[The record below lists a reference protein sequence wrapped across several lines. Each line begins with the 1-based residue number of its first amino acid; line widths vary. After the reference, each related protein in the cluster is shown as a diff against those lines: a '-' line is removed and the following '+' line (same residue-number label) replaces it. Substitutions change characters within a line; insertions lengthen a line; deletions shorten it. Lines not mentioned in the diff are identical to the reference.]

1 MLLDCIQEGTGLLTR
16 DVALN
21 QHVNVHTAKHLA
33 DILLHF
39 MGRYIIY
46 HTQFFVLRPH
56 ALCKKVGRVIHG
68 MLIWLLQ
75 VKVFVVAAH
84 LVMHDRKAL
93 RIDLELGK
101 CIQHGFKQ
109 VRQFVI
115 VATQDN
121 VNPIQMTVDIVVQ
134 ASHICIVRVLTQR
147 ILDQFHQHA

>member
-1 MLLDCIQEGTGLLTR
+1 
-16 DVALN
+16 
-21 QHVNVHTAKHLA
+21 
-33 DILLHF
+33 
-39 MGRYIIY
+39 
-46 HTQFFVLRPH
+46 
-56 ALCKKVGRVIHG
+56 

-75 VKVFVVAAH
+75 VEVFVVAAH

-101 CIQHGFKQ
+101 CMQHGFEQ

-121 VNPIQMTVDIVVQ
+121 VNTIQMTVDIVVQ

-147 ILDQFHQHA
+147 ILDQFHQHTRKHSISRRRVYFGRAKKQGDSGLGQEKAIVLLVPQSSLG